1 MLINKSII
9 IDDFKPLVTSD
20 SVETGKERMR
30 QQSAK
35 KLPVIDRTTRKL
47 IGQITYNQLQEAQQD
62 VLIADLS
69 LGEAIKVY
77 DGQHLF
83 EAAKLMLQYE
93 LKALPVVDEE
103 WTFLGI
109 ITKQEVLDAL
119 TRMLNL
125 AEFGSV
131 ITIEL
136 NHSDFTISE
145 IVQIIEVEDAKILG
159 LTVEPPN
166 EANQAFEVSIKLNL
180 QDISRIS
187 AALRRYGYTVFTGLE
202 AEVLNEDIENR
213 AGELLRYL
221 DM

>member
-9 IDDFKPLVTSD
+9 ADDEPLVTSD

-30 QQSAK
+30 QQGVK
-35 KLPVIDRTTRKL
+35 RLPVIDPATRKL
-47 IGQITYNQLQEAQQD
+47 VGQITYDKLQEAQRND
-62 VLIADLS
+62 LIADLE
-69 LGEAIKVY
+69 LTEAIKVY
-77 DGQHLF
+77 NGQHLF
-83 EAAKLMLQYE
+83 EAAKLMLHYE
-93 LKALPVVDEE
+93 LKALPIVDEQ

-109 ITKQEVLDAL
+109 ITKQEVLHSL

-145 IVQIIEVEDAKILG
+145 IVQIIEIEEAKILG

-166 EANQAFEVSIKLNL
+166 EENQAFEISIKLNL

-187 AALRRYGYTVFTGLE
+187 AALRRYGYIVFTGSE

>member
-9 IDDFKPLVTSD
+9 ADDEPLVTSD
-20 SVETGKERMR
+20 SVETSKERMR
-30 QQSAK
+30 LQDVK
-35 KLPVIDRTTRKL
+35 NLPVVDPATRKL
-47 IGQITYNQLQEAQQD
+47 VGQISYGKLQEAQRD
-62 VLIADLS
+62 NLINDLE
-69 LGEAIKVY
+69 LDEAIKVY
-77 DGQHLF
+77 NGQHLF
-83 EAAKLMLQYE
+83 EAAKLMLHYE
-93 LKALPVVDEE
+93 LKALPIVDEQ

-109 ITKQEVLDAL
+109 ITKQEVLHAL
-119 TRMLNL
+119 ARMLNL

-131 ITIEL
+131 ISVEL

-145 IVQIIEVEDAKILG
+145 IVQIIEIEDAKILG

-166 EANQAFEVSIKLNL
+166 EENQAFEISIKLNL

-187 AALRRYGYTVFTGLE
+187 AALRRYGYIVFTGSE